1 MPDATR
7 STIECPQNGQQTGV
21 LMDAEDSELV
31 VRSKDGDLH
40 AFNFI
45 VQRYQS
51 QVLNLSARI
60 IGDRGRAE
68 DVTQETFISAYQ
80 AIGRFRG
87 GSLRAWL
94 MRIAANASRDSLRG
108 SRRRPE
114 QSLDESL
121 EIPSVQP
128 VSAETSPEEHAER
141 SELNAEL
148 QKAILA
154 LYDDQRAV
162 LVLIDVQGFSYEE
175 TTESVGASIGTVK
188 SRLNRARRRFRDILM
203 ERRELLPD
211 RFRQ

>member
-1 MPDATR
+1 
-7 STIECPQNGQQTGV
+7 
-21 LMDAEDSELV
+21 MDAEDSELV

-121 EIPSVQP
+121 ESQSFQP
-128 VSAETSPEEHAER
+128 VSAEPSPEEHAER

-154 LYDDQRAV
+154 LSDDQRAV

-188 SRLNRARRRFRDILM
+188 SRLNRARRRVRDILM

>member
-1 MPDATR
+1 
-7 STIECPQNGQQTGV
+7 
-21 LMDAEDSELV
+21 MDAEDSELV
-31 VRSKDGDLH
+31 VRSKDGDLQ

-121 EIPSVQP
+121 ESASFQP
-128 VSAETSPEEHAER
+128 VSAEPSPEEHAER

-154 LYDDQRAV
+154 LSDDQRAV

-188 SRLNRARRRFRDILM
+188 SRLNRARRRVRDILM

>member
-1 MPDATR
+1 
-7 STIECPQNGQQTGV
+7 
-21 LMDAEDSELV
+21 MDAEDSELV
-31 VRSKDGDLH
+31 VRSKDGGLN

-51 QVLNLSARI
+51 QVLNLAARI

-68 DVTQETFISAYQ
+68 DVTQQTFISAHR

-108 SRRRPE
+108 SRQRPE

-121 EIPSVQP
+121 ESPSFQP
-128 VSAETSPEEHAER
+128 ASAEASPEEHAER

-154 LYDDQRAV
+154 LSDDQRAV

-175 TTESVGASIGTVK
+175 TAESVGASIGTVK
-188 SRLNRARRRFRDILM
+188 SRLNRARRRVRDILM

-211 RFRQ
+211 RFRQQ

>member
-1 MPDATR
+1 
-7 STIECPQNGQQTGV
+7 
-21 LMDAEDSELV
+21 MDAEDSDLV
-31 VRSKDGDLH
+31 VRSKDGDLC

-60 IGDRGRAE
+60 LGDRGRAE
-68 DVTQETFISAYQ
+68 DVTQETFISAFR
-80 AIGRFRG
+80 AISRFRG

-108 SRRRPE
+108 TRRRPE

-121 EIPSVQP
+121 ESPSFQP
-128 VSAETSPEEHAER
+128 ASGEASPEEHAER

-148 QKAILA
+148 QKAILS
-154 LYDDQRAV
+154 LSNDQKAV

-175 TTESVGASIGTVK
+175 TAESVGASIGTIK
-188 SRLNRARRRFRDILM
+188 SRLNRARRKVRDILM

>member
-1 MPDATR
+1 
-7 STIECPQNGQQTGV
+7 
-21 LMDAEDSELV
+21 MDAEDSELV

-108 SRRRPE
+108 SQRRPE

-121 EIPSVQP
+121 ESQSFQP
-128 VSAETSPEEHAER
+128 VSAEPSPEEHAER
-141 SELNAEL
+141 SELNKEL

-154 LYDDQRAV
+154 LSDDQRAV

-188 SRLNRARRRFRDILM
+188 SRLNRARRRVRDILM

>member
-1 MPDATR
+1 
-7 STIECPQNGQQTGV
+7 
-21 LMDAEDSELV
+21 MDAEDSDLV
-31 VRSKDGDLH
+31 VRSKDGDLN

-60 IGDRGRAE
+60 LGDRGRAE
-68 DVTQETFISAYQ
+68 DVTQETFISAYR
-80 AIGRFRG
+80 AINRFRG
-87 GSLRAWL
+87 GNLRAWL

-121 EIPSVQP
+121 ESPSFQP
-128 VSAETSPEEHAER
+128 ASTEASPEEHAER
-141 SELNAEL
+141 SELNGEL

-154 LYDDQRAV
+154 LSDDQRAV

-175 TTESVGASIGTVK
+175 TAETVGASIGTVK
-188 SRLNRARRRFRDILM
+188 SRLNRARRKVRDILM

-211 RFRQ
+211 RFRQY

>member
-1 MPDATR
+1 
-7 STIECPQNGQQTGV
+7 
-21 LMDAEDSELV
+21 MDAEDSELI
-31 VRSKDGDLH
+31 VRSKDGDLQ

-87 GSLRAWL
+87 GSLPAWL

-121 EIPSVQP
+121 ESQSFQP
-128 VSAETSPEEHAER
+128 VSAEPSPEEHAER
-141 SELNAEL
+141 SELNKEL

-154 LYDDQRAV
+154 LSDNQRAV

-175 TTESVGASIGTVK
+175 TTESVGASIGAVK
-188 SRLNRARRRFRDILM
+188 SRLNRARRRVRDILM

>member
-1 MPDATR
+1 
-7 STIECPQNGQQTGV
+7 
-21 LMDAEDSELV
+21 MDAEDSELV
-31 VRSKDGDLH
+31 VRSKDGDLQ

-108 SRRRPE
+108 SQRRPE

-121 EIPSVQP
+121 ESQSFQP
-128 VSAETSPEEHAER
+128 VSAEPSPEEHAER
-141 SELNAEL
+141 SELNKEL

-154 LYDDQRAV
+154 LSDNQRAV

-188 SRLNRARRRFRDILM
+188 SRLNRARRRVRDILM

>member
-1 MPDATR
+1 MKQLTSLHTED
-7 STIECPQNGQQTGV
+7 
-21 LMDAEDSELV
+21 LMDAEDSGLV
-31 VRSKDGDLH
+31 VRSKGGDLN
-40 AFNFI
+40 AFNSI

-60 IGDRGRAE
+60 LGDRVRAE
-68 DVTQETFISAYQ
+68 DVTQETFISAYR
-80 AIGRFRG
+80 AIGGFRG

-114 QSLDESL
+114 QSLDQSL
-121 EIPSVQP
+121 ENPSFQP
-128 VSAETSPEEHAER
+128 ASSEASPEEHAER
-141 SELNAEL
+141 SELNAQL
-148 QKAILA
+148 QKAILD
-154 LYDDQRAV
+154 LSPDQRTV

-175 TTESVGASIGTVK
+175 AAESTGASIGTIK
-188 SRLNRARRRFRDILM
+188 SRLNRARRRVRNILL

>member
-1 MPDATR
+1 
-7 STIECPQNGQQTGV
+7 
-21 LMDAEDSELV
+21 MDAEDSELV
-31 VRSKDGDLH
+31 VRSKDGGLN

-68 DVTQETFISAYQ
+68 DVTQQTFISAHR

-114 QSLDESL
+114 RSLDESL
-121 EIPSVQP
+121 ESPSFQP
-128 VSAETSPEEHAER
+128 ASAEASPEEHAER

-154 LYDDQRAV
+154 LSDDQRAV

-175 TTESVGASIGTVK
+175 TTESVGASIGAVK
-188 SRLNRARRRFRDILM
+188 SRLNRARRRVRDILM
-203 ERRELLPD
+203 ERRELIPD
-211 RFRQ
+211 RFRQQ

>member
-1 MPDATR
+1 
-7 STIECPQNGQQTGV
+7 
-21 LMDAEDSELV
+21 MDAEDSELI
-31 VRSKDGDLH
+31 VRSKDGDLQ

-87 GSLRAWL
+87 GSLPAWL

-121 EIPSVQP
+121 ESQSFQP
-128 VSAETSPEEHAER
+128 VSAEPSPEEHAER
-141 SELNAEL
+141 SELNKEL

-154 LYDDQRAV
+154 LSDDQRAV

-175 TTESVGASIGTVK
+175 TTEFVGVSIGTVK
-188 SRLNRARRRFRDILM
+188 SRLNRARRRVRDILM

>member
-1 MPDATR
+1 
-7 STIECPQNGQQTGV
+7 
-21 LMDAEDSELV
+21 MDAEDSELI
-31 VRSKDGDLH
+31 VRSKDGDLQ

-121 EIPSVQP
+121 ESASFQP
-128 VSAETSPEEHAER
+128 VSAEPSPEEHAER

-154 LYDDQRAV
+154 LSDDQRAV

-188 SRLNRARRRFRDILM
+188 SRLNRARRRVRDILM

>member
-1 MPDATR
+1 
-7 STIECPQNGQQTGV
+7 
-21 LMDAEDSELV
+21 MDAEDSELV

-87 GSLRAWL
+87 GSLPAWL

-121 EIPSVQP
+121 ESPSFQP
-128 VSAETSPEEHAER
+128 VSAEPSPEEHAER

-154 LYDDQRAV
+154 LSDDQRAV

-188 SRLNRARRRFRDILM
+188 SRLNRARRRVRDILM
-203 ERRELLPD
+203 ERRELLPE

>member
-1 MPDATR
+1 
-7 STIECPQNGQQTGV
+7 
-21 LMDAEDSELV
+21 MDAEDSELI
-31 VRSKDGDLH
+31 VRSKDGDLQ

-108 SRRRPE
+108 SQRRPE

-121 EIPSVQP
+121 ESASFQP
-128 VSAETSPEEHAER
+128 VSAEPSPEEHAER
-141 SELNAEL
+141 SELNKEL

-154 LYDDQRAV
+154 LSDNQRAV

-188 SRLNRARRRFRDILM
+188 SRLNRARRRVRDILM

>member
-1 MPDATR
+1 
-7 STIECPQNGQQTGV
+7 
-21 LMDAEDSELV
+21 MDAEDSELV
-31 VRSKDGDLH
+31 VRSKDGDLQ

-108 SRRRPE
+108 SQRRPE

-121 EIPSVQP
+121 ESQSFQP
-128 VSAETSPEEHAER
+128 VSAEPSPEEHAER

-154 LYDDQRAV
+154 LSDDQRAV

-188 SRLNRARRRFRDILM
+188 SRLNRARRRVRDILM

>member
-1 MPDATR
+1 
-7 STIECPQNGQQTGV
+7 
-21 LMDAEDSELV
+21 MDAEDSELV

-108 SRRRPE
+108 SQRRPE

-121 EIPSVQP
+121 ESASFQP
-128 VSAETSPEEHAER
+128 VSAEPSPEEHAER
-141 SELNAEL
+141 SELNKEL

-154 LYDDQRAV
+154 LSDDQRAV

-188 SRLNRARRRFRDILM
+188 SRLNRARRRVRDILM

>member
-1 MPDATR
+1 
-7 STIECPQNGQQTGV
+7 
-21 LMDAEDSELV
+21 MDAEDSELV

-108 SRRRPE
+108 SQRRPE

-121 EIPSVQP
+121 ESASFQP
-128 VSAETSPEEHAER
+128 VSAEPSPEEHAER

-154 LYDDQRAV
+154 LSDDQRAV

-188 SRLNRARRRFRDILM
+188 SRLNRARRRVRDILM

>member
-1 MPDATR
+1 
-7 STIECPQNGQQTGV
+7 
-21 LMDAEDSELV
+21 MDAEDSELV
-31 VRSKDGDLH
+31 VRSKDGGLN

-87 GSLRAWL
+87 GSLPAWL
-94 MRIAANASRDSLRG
+94 MRIAANASRDPLRG

-121 EIPSVQP
+121 ESQSFQP
-128 VSAETSPEEHAER
+128 VSAEPSPEEHAER

-154 LYDDQRAV
+154 LSDDQRAV
-162 LVLIDVQGFSYEE
+162 LVLVDVQGFSYEE
-175 TTESVGASIGTVK
+175 TTESVGASIGAVK
-188 SRLNRARRRFRDILM
+188 SRLNRARRRVRDILM
-203 ERRELLPD
+203 ERRELIPD
-211 RFRQ
+211 RFRQQ

>member
-1 MPDATR
+1 
-7 STIECPQNGQQTGV
+7 
-21 LMDAEDSELV
+21 MDAEDSELV
-31 VRSKDGDLH
+31 VRSKDGDLQ

-108 SRRRPE
+108 SQRRPE

-121 EIPSVQP
+121 ESQSFQP
-128 VSAETSPEEHAER
+128 VSAEPSPEEHAER

-154 LYDDQRAV
+154 LSDDQRAV

-175 TTESVGASIGTVK
+175 TTEFVGVSIGTVK
-188 SRLNRARRRFRDILM
+188 SRLNRARRRVRDILM

>member
-1 MPDATR
+1 
-7 STIECPQNGQQTGV
+7 
-21 LMDAEDSELV
+21 MDAEDSELV
-31 VRSKDGDLH
+31 VRSKDGDLQ

-121 EIPSVQP
+121 ESASFQP
-128 VSAETSPEEHAER
+128 VSAEPSPEEHAER
-141 SELNAEL
+141 SELNKEL

-154 LYDDQRAV
+154 LSDNQRAV

-188 SRLNRARRRFRDILM
+188 SRLNRARRRVRDILM

>member
-1 MPDATR
+1 
-7 STIECPQNGQQTGV
+7 
-21 LMDAEDSELV
+21 MDAEDSELV
-31 VRSKDGDLH
+31 VRSKDGDLQ

-121 EIPSVQP
+121 ESQSFQP
-128 VSAETSPEEHAER
+128 VSAEPSPEEHAER
-141 SELNAEL
+141 SELNKEL

-154 LYDDQRAV
+154 LSDNQRAV

-188 SRLNRARRRFRDILM
+188 SRLNRARRRVRDILM

>member
-1 MPDATR
+1 
-7 STIECPQNGQQTGV
+7 
-21 LMDAEDSELV
+21 MDAEDSELV
-31 VRSKDGDLH
+31 VRSKDGDLQ

-87 GSLRAWL
+87 GSLPAWL

-121 EIPSVQP
+121 ESQSFQP
-128 VSAETSPEEHAER
+128 VSAEPSPEEHAER

-154 LYDDQRAV
+154 LSDDQRAV

-175 TTESVGASIGTVK
+175 TIESVGASIGTVK
-188 SRLNRARRRFRDILM
+188 SRLNRARRRVRDILM

>member
-1 MPDATR
+1 
-7 STIECPQNGQQTGV
+7 
-21 LMDAEDSELV
+21 MDAEDSELV
-31 VRSKDGDLH
+31 VRSKDGDLQ

-87 GSLRAWL
+87 GSLPAWL

-121 EIPSVQP
+121 ESQSFQP
-128 VSAETSPEEHAER
+128 VSAEPSPEEHAER

-154 LYDDQRAV
+154 LSDNQRAV

-175 TTESVGASIGTVK
+175 TTEFVGVSIGTVK
-188 SRLNRARRRFRDILM
+188 SRLNRARRRVRDILM